1 MTLAVL
7 SSIVASTCCVIPLI
21 LVLVGVTGAW
31 MANLQALKPFVAAF
45 TIIAL
50 GSLVGAGYVVFRP
63 RPANRAC
70 SLEEAECATL
80 ACRTTRKI
88 FFACAALIA
97 ALLLFPYFAP
107 LFY

>member
-7 SSIVASTCCVIPLI
+7 SSLVASTCCVIPLI

-31 MANLQALKPFVAAF
+31 MANLQALKPFVAVF

-50 GSLVGAGYVVFRP
+50 GSLAWAGYVVFRP

-70 SLEEAECATL
+70 SAEEAECATL

-88 FFACAALIA
+88 FIACAALIA